1 MKNVKDVFM
10 KPNFE
15 ASWKSIKKLY
25 MRILWDKEHFITLEQ
40 EFIEF
45 ECERCIDEAK
55 DWSELIVHKENSH
68 GDVGAGIGSIQVKL
82 SNCDK
87 CGHNCVLRNRFGSH
101 IQSLHVWTD
110 HMKPDV
116 PVKSLFSTEYDKDLT
131 TKAVKMLITSQSVQS
146 SGRIKP
152 PPFLL
157 RSCLHCYSHLH
168 PIHYCARKGV

>member
-1 MKNVKDVFM
+1 
-10 KPNFE
+10 
-15 ASWKSIKKLY
+15 
-25 MRILWDKEHFITLEQ
+25 MRILWDKELFTILDQ
-40 EFIEF
+40 EFLEF

-110 HMKPDV
+110 HMKP
-116 PVKSLFSTEYDKDLT
+116 SHEAWCSFQNL
-131 TKAVKMLITSQSVQS
+131 VQY
-146 SGRIKP
+146 GVWLVWQRINYQD
-152 PPFLL
+152 
-157 RSCLHCYSHLH
+157 C
-168 PIHYCARKGV
+168 